1 MNPTDRKYSKE
12 HEWVK
17 IESGDVALVGIT
29 HFAQD
34 QLGDIV
40 FVYFPDDLESLE
52 QFKSFGEI
60 ESPKAVS
67 ELFAPVSGQIIEVNA
82 ELQEHP
88 ELVNEEPYEDRVD
101 AQSPTLRP
109 LRNGQP
115 HVRRPVRCPHRR
127 VRVKP
132 APNSP
137 QPTTLISNDFSLHLQ
152 H

>member
-67 ELFAPVSGQIIEVNA
+67 ELFAPVSGNIIEVNA
-82 ELQEHP
+82 ELQDRP
-88 ELVNEEPYEDRVD
+88 ELVNEEPYEAGWMLKVQLSDLSEMDNLMSADQYD
-101 AQSPTLRP
+101 ALTAESE
-109 LRNGQP
+109 
-115 HVRRPVRCPHRR
+115 
-127 VRVKP
+127 
-132 APNSP
+132 
-137 QPTTLISNDFSLHLQ
+137 
-152 H
+152 

>member
-40 FVYFPDDLESLE
+40 FVYFPDDLENLE

-82 ELQEHP
+82 ELQDHP
-88 ELVNEEPYEDRVD
+88 ELVNEEPYEAGWMLKVQLSDSSEMD
-101 AQSPTLRP
+101 TLMSADQYEA
-109 LRNGQP
+109 LT
-115 HVRRPVRCPHRR
+115 
-127 VRVKP
+127 
-132 APNSP
+132 AESE
-137 QPTTLISNDFSLHLQ
+137 
-152 H
+152 

>member
-40 FVYFPDDLESLE
+40 FVYFPDDLENLE

-67 ELFAPVSGQIIEVNA
+67 ELFAPVSGRVIEVNA
-82 ELQEHP
+82 GLQDRP
-88 ELVNEEPYEDRVD
+88 ELVNEEPYEAGWMLKVQLSDSSEMD
-101 AQSPTLRP
+101 SLMSADQYE
-109 LRNGQP
+109 
-115 HVRRPVRCPHRR
+115 
-127 VRVKP
+127 
-132 APNSP
+132 A
-137 QPTTLISNDFSLHLQ
+137 LIAEPE
-152 H
+152 

>member
-40 FVYFPDDLESLE
+40 FVYFPDDLENLE

-82 ELQEHP
+82 ELQDRP
-88 ELVNEEPYEDRVD
+88 ELVNEEPYEAGWMLKVQLSDSSEMD
-101 AQSPTLRP
+101 SLMSADQYE
-109 LRNGQP
+109 
-115 HVRRPVRCPHRR
+115 
-127 VRVKP
+127 
-132 APNSP
+132 A
-137 QPTTLISNDFSLHLQ
+137 LIAEPE
-152 H
+152 

>member
-17 IESGDVALVGIT
+17 IKSGDVALVGIT

-40 FVYFPDDLESLE
+40 FVYFPDDLENLE

-82 ELQEHP
+82 ELEERP
-88 ELVNEEPYEDRVD
+88 ELVNEEPYEAGWMLKVQLSDTSEMDNLMSADQYEALV
-101 AQSPTLRP
+101 AESE
-109 LRNGQP
+109 
-115 HVRRPVRCPHRR
+115 
-127 VRVKP
+127 
-132 APNSP
+132 
-137 QPTTLISNDFSLHLQ
+137 
-152 H
+152 

>member
-52 QFKSFGEI
+52 QFKTFGEI

-67 ELFAPVSGQIIEVNA
+67 ELFAPVSGRVIEVNA
-82 ELQEHP
+82 ELQERP
-88 ELVNEEPYEDRVD
+88 ELVNEEPYEAGWMLKVQLSDSSEMD
-101 AQSPTLRP
+101 SLMSADQYE
-109 LRNGQP
+109 
-115 HVRRPVRCPHRR
+115 
-127 VRVKP
+127 
-132 APNSP
+132 A
-137 QPTTLISNDFSLHLQ
+137 LIAEPE
-152 H
+152 

>member
-67 ELFAPVSGQIIEVNA
+67 ELFAPVSGNIIEVNA
-82 ELQEHP
+82 ELQDRP
-88 ELVNEEPYEDRVD
+88 ELVNEEPYEAGWMLKVQLSDLSEMDTLMSADQYD
-101 AQSPTLRP
+101 ALTAESE
-109 LRNGQP
+109 
-115 HVRRPVRCPHRR
+115 
-127 VRVKP
+127 
-132 APNSP
+132 
-137 QPTTLISNDFSLHLQ
+137 
-152 H
+152 

>member
-52 QFKSFGEI
+52 QFKTFGEI

-67 ELFAPVSGQIIEVNA
+67 ELFAPVSGKVIAVNA
-82 ELQEHP
+82 ELQERP
-88 ELVNEEPYEDRVD
+88 ELVNEEPYEAGWMLKVQLSDTSEMD
-101 AQSPTLRP
+101 SLMSADQYE
-109 LRNGQP
+109 
-115 HVRRPVRCPHRR
+115 
-127 VRVKP
+127 
-132 APNSP
+132 A
-137 QPTTLISNDFSLHLQ
+137 LIAEPE
-152 H
+152 

>member
-40 FVYFPDDLESLE
+40 FVYFPDDLENLE

-67 ELFAPVSGQIIEVNA
+67 ELFAPVSGPGRRGQCWA
-82 ELQEHP
+82 PGSPRAGQRGALRSR
-88 ELVNEEPYEDRVD
+88 LD
-101 AQSPTLRP
+101 AQSPTLRL
-109 LRNGQP
+109 LRNGQTS
-115 HVRRPVRCPHRR
+115 CPPTST
-127 VRVKP
+127 KP
-132 APNSP
+132 SSP
-137 QPTTLISNDFSLHLQ
+137 SLNKTSAKLPPTDNADKP
-152 H
+152 

>member
-88 ELVNEEPYEDRVD
+88 ELVNEEPYETGWMLKVQLSDLSEMDNLMSADQYD
-101 AQSPTLRP
+101 ALTAESE
-109 LRNGQP
+109 
-115 HVRRPVRCPHRR
+115 
-127 VRVKP
+127 
-132 APNSP
+132 
-137 QPTTLISNDFSLHLQ
+137 
-152 H
+152 

>member
-40 FVYFPDDLESLE
+40 FVYFPDDLENLE

-67 ELFAPVSGQIIEVNA
+67 ELFAPVSGNIIEVNA
-82 ELQEHP
+82 ELQDRP
-88 ELVNEEPYEDRVD
+88 ELVNEEPYEAGWMLKVQLSDLSEMD
-101 AQSPTLRP
+101 NLMSADQYDTLT
-109 LRNGQP
+109 
-115 HVRRPVRCPHRR
+115 
-127 VRVKP
+127 
-132 APNSP
+132 AESE
-137 QPTTLISNDFSLHLQ
+137 
-152 H
+152 

>member
-40 FVYFPDDLESLE
+40 FVYFPDDLENLE

-82 ELQEHP
+82 ELQDRP
-88 ELVNEEPYEDRVD
+88 ELVNEEPYEAGWMLKVQLSDPSEMD
-101 AQSPTLRP
+101 TLMSAD
-109 LRNGQP
+109 QYE
-115 HVRRPVRCPHRR
+115 
-127 VRVKP
+127 
-132 APNSP
+132 A
-137 QPTTLISNDFSLHLQ
+137 LIAEPE
-152 H
+152 

>member
-40 FVYFPDDLESLE
+40 FVYFPDGLENLE

-67 ELFAPVSGQIIEVNA
+67 ELFAPVSGRVIEVNA
-82 ELQEHP
+82 GLQDRP
-88 ELVNEEPYEDRVD
+88 ELVNEEPYEAGWMLKVQLSDPSEMD
-101 AQSPTLRP
+101 NLMSADQYE
-109 LRNGQP
+109 
-115 HVRRPVRCPHRR
+115 
-127 VRVKP
+127 
-132 APNSP
+132 A
-137 QPTTLISNDFSLHLQ
+137 LIAEPE
-152 H
+152 

>member
-17 IESGDVALVGIT
+17 VESGNEALVGIT

-40 FVYFPDDLESLE
+40 FVYFPDDLEDIE

-67 ELFAPVSGQIIEVNA
+67 ELFAPISGQVIEINA
-82 ELQEHP
+82 ELQERP
-88 ELVNEEPYEDRVD
+88 ELVNEEPYE
-101 AQSPTLRP
+101 SGWMLK
-109 LRNGQP
+109 
-115 HVRRPVRCPHRR
+115 VR
-127 VRVKP
+127 
-132 APNSP
+132 
-137 QPTTLISNDFSLHLQ
+137 ISDTSELDNLMSADQYEALTAESE
-152 H
+152 

>member
-40 FVYFPDDLESLE
+40 FVYFPDDLENLE

-67 ELFAPVSGQIIEVNA
+67 ELFAPVSGRVIEVNA
-82 ELQEHP
+82 GLQDRP
-88 ELVNEEPYEDRVD
+88 ELVNEEPYEAGWMLKVQLSDSSEMD
-101 AQSPTLRP
+101 NLMSADQYE
-109 LRNGQP
+109 
-115 HVRRPVRCPHRR
+115 
-127 VRVKP
+127 
-132 APNSP
+132 A
-137 QPTTLISNDFSLHLQ
+137 LIAEPE
-152 H
+152 

>member
-40 FVYFPDDLESLE
+40 FVYFPDDLENLE

-67 ELFAPVSGQIIEVNA
+67 ELFAPVSGRVIEVNA
-82 ELQEHP
+82 GLQDRP
-88 ELVNEEPYEDRVD
+88 ELVNEEPYEAGWMLKVQLSDPSEMD
-101 AQSPTLRP
+101 NLMSADQYE
-109 LRNGQP
+109 
-115 HVRRPVRCPHRR
+115 
-127 VRVKP
+127 
-132 APNSP
+132 A
-137 QPTTLISNDFSLHLQ
+137 LIAEPE
-152 H
+152 

>member
-40 FVYFPDDLESLE
+40 FVYFPDDLENLE

-67 ELFAPVSGQIIEVNA
+67 ELFAPVSGRVIEVNA
-82 ELQEHP
+82 ELQDRP
-88 ELVNEEPYEDRVD
+88 ELVNEEPYEAGWMLKVQLSDPSEMD
-101 AQSPTLRP
+101 TLMSADQYEA
-109 LRNGQP
+109 LT
-115 HVRRPVRCPHRR
+115 
-127 VRVKP
+127 
-132 APNSP
+132 AESE
-137 QPTTLISNDFSLHLQ
+137 
-152 H
+152 

>member
-40 FVYFPDDLESLE
+40 FVYFPDDLENLE

-67 ELFAPVSGQIIEVNA
+67 ELFAPVSGKVVEVNA
-82 ELQEHP
+82 ELQDHP
-88 ELVNEEPYEDRVD
+88 ELVNEEPYEAGWMLKVQLSDSSEMD
-101 AQSPTLRP
+101 NLMSADQYE
-109 LRNGQP
+109 
-115 HVRRPVRCPHRR
+115 
-127 VRVKP
+127 
-132 APNSP
+132 A
-137 QPTTLISNDFSLHLQ
+137 LIAESE
-152 H
+152 

>member
-40 FVYFPDDLESLE
+40 FVYFPDDLENLE

-67 ELFAPVSGQIIEVNA
+67 ELFAPVSGRVIEVNVG
-82 ELQEHP
+82 LQDRP
-88 ELVNEEPYEDRVD
+88 ELVNEEPYEAGWMLKVQLSDSSEMD
-101 AQSPTLRP
+101 TLMSAD
-109 LRNGQP
+109 QYE
-115 HVRRPVRCPHRR
+115 
-127 VRVKP
+127 
-132 APNSP
+132 A
-137 QPTTLISNDFSLHLQ
+137 LIAEPE
-152 H
+152 

>member
-40 FVYFPDDLESLE
+40 FVYFPDDLENLE

-67 ELFAPVSGQIIEVNA
+67 ELFAPVSGRVIEVNA
-82 ELQEHP
+82 ELQDRP
-88 ELVNEEPYEDRVD
+88 ELVNEEPYEAGWMLKVQLSDSSEMD
-101 AQSPTLRP
+101 NLMSADQYE
-109 LRNGQP
+109 
-115 HVRRPVRCPHRR
+115 
-127 VRVKP
+127 
-132 APNSP
+132 A
-137 QPTTLISNDFSLHLQ
+137 LIAEPE
-152 H
+152 

>member
-40 FVYFPDDLESLE
+40 FVYFPDDLENLE

-67 ELFAPVSGQIIEVNA
+67 ELFAPVSGKIIEVNA
-82 ELQEHP
+82 ELQDRP
-88 ELVNEEPYEDRVD
+88 ELVNEEPYEAGWMLKVQLSDPSEMD
-101 AQSPTLRP
+101 TLMSAD
-109 LRNGQP
+109 QYE
-115 HVRRPVRCPHRR
+115 
-127 VRVKP
+127 
-132 APNSP
+132 A
-137 QPTTLISNDFSLHLQ
+137 LIAEPE
-152 H
+152 

>member
-17 IESGDVALVGIT
+17 VESGNEALVGIT

-40 FVYFPDDLESLE
+40 FVYFPDDLEDIE

-67 ELFAPVSGQIIEVNA
+67 ELFAPISGQVIEVNA
-82 ELQEHP
+82 ELQERP
-88 ELVNEEPYEDRVD
+88 ELVNEEPYE
-101 AQSPTLRP
+101 SGWMLK
-109 LRNGQP
+109 
-115 HVRRPVRCPHRR
+115 VR
-127 VRVKP
+127 
-132 APNSP
+132 
-137 QPTTLISNDFSLHLQ
+137 ISDTSELDNLMSADQYEALTAESE
-152 H
+152 

>member
-40 FVYFPDDLESLE
+40 FVYFPDDLENLE

-82 ELQEHP
+82 ELQERP
-88 ELVNEEPYEDRVD
+88 ELVNEEPYEAGWMLKVQLSDTSEMD
-101 AQSPTLRP
+101 NLMSADQYEALTAESE
-109 LRNGQP
+109 
-115 HVRRPVRCPHRR
+115 
-127 VRVKP
+127 
-132 APNSP
+132 
-137 QPTTLISNDFSLHLQ
+137 
-152 H
+152 

>member
-40 FVYFPDDLESLE
+40 FVYFPDDLENLE

-82 ELQEHP
+82 ELQDRP
-88 ELVNEEPYEDRVD
+88 ELVNEEPYEAGWMLKVQLSDLSEMD
-101 AQSPTLRP
+101 NLMSADQYEALTAESE
-109 LRNGQP
+109 
-115 HVRRPVRCPHRR
+115 
-127 VRVKP
+127 
-132 APNSP
+132 
-137 QPTTLISNDFSLHLQ
+137 
-152 H
+152 

>member
-17 IESGDVALVGIT
+17 IESGNEALVGIT

-40 FVYFPDDLESLE
+40 FVYFPDDLEDIE

-67 ELFAPVSGQIIEVNA
+67 ELFAPISGQVIEVNA
-82 ELQEHP
+82 ELQERP
-88 ELVNEEPYEDRVD
+88 ELVNEEPYE
-101 AQSPTLRP
+101 SGWMLK
-109 LRNGQP
+109 
-115 HVRRPVRCPHRR
+115 VR
-127 VRVKP
+127 
-132 APNSP
+132 
-137 QPTTLISNDFSLHLQ
+137 ISDTSELDNLMSADQYEALTAESE
-152 H
+152 

>member
-17 IESGDVALVGIT
+17 VESGNEALVGIT

-40 FVYFPDDLESLE
+40 FVYFPDDLEDIE

-67 ELFAPVSGQIIEVNA
+67 ELFAPISGQVIEVNA
-82 ELQEHP
+82 ELQERP
-88 ELVNEEPYEDRVD
+88 ELVNEEPYE
-101 AQSPTLRP
+101 SGWML
-109 LRNGQP
+109 
-115 HVRRPVRCPHRR
+115 R
-127 VRVKP
+127 VR
-132 APNSP
+132 
-137 QPTTLISNDFSLHLQ
+137 ISDTSELDNLMSADQYEALTAESE
-152 H
+152 

>member
-40 FVYFPDDLESLE
+40 FVYFPDDLENLE

-82 ELQEHP
+82 ELEERP
-88 ELVNEEPYEDRVD
+88 ELVNEEPYEAGWMLKVQLSDTSEMDNLMSADQYEALV
-101 AQSPTLRP
+101 AESE
-109 LRNGQP
+109 
-115 HVRRPVRCPHRR
+115 
-127 VRVKP
+127 
-132 APNSP
+132 
-137 QPTTLISNDFSLHLQ
+137 
-152 H
+152 

>member
-40 FVYFPDDLESLE
+40 FVYFPDDLENLE

-67 ELFAPVSGQIIEVNA
+67 ELFAPVSGKVIEVNA
-82 ELQEHP
+82 ELQERP
-88 ELVNEEPYEDRVD
+88 ELVNEEPYEAGWMLKVQLSDLSEMD
-101 AQSPTLRP
+101 NLMSADQYE
-109 LRNGQP
+109 
-115 HVRRPVRCPHRR
+115 
-127 VRVKP
+127 
-132 APNSP
+132 A
-137 QPTTLISNDFSLHLQ
+137 LIAESE
-152 H
+152 

>member
-40 FVYFPDDLESLE
+40 FVYFPDDLENLE

-82 ELQEHP
+82 ELQDRP
-88 ELVNEEPYEDRVD
+88 ELVNEEPYEAGWMLKVQLSDSSEMD
-101 AQSPTLRP
+101 TLMSADQYEA
-109 LRNGQP
+109 LT
-115 HVRRPVRCPHRR
+115 
-127 VRVKP
+127 
-132 APNSP
+132 AESE
-137 QPTTLISNDFSLHLQ
+137 
-152 H
+152 

>member
-17 IESGDVALVGIT
+17 VESGNEALVGIT

-40 FVYFPDDLESLE
+40 FVYFPDDLEDIE

-67 ELFAPVSGQIIEVNA
+67 ELFAPISGQVIEINS
-82 ELQEHP
+82 ELQERP
-88 ELVNEEPYEDRVD
+88 ELVNEEPYE
-101 AQSPTLRP
+101 SGWML
-109 LRNGQP
+109 
-115 HVRRPVRCPHRR
+115 R
-127 VRVKP
+127 VR
-132 APNSP
+132 
-137 QPTTLISNDFSLHLQ
+137 ISDTSELDNLMSADQYKALTAESE
-152 H
+152 

>member
-40 FVYFPDDLESLE
+40 FVYFPDDLENLE

-67 ELFAPVSGQIIEVNA
+67 ELFAPVSGQIIEVNT
-82 ELQEHP
+82 ELQERP
-88 ELVNEEPYEDRVD
+88 ELVNEEPYEAGWMLKVQLSDTSEMDNLMSADQYEALV
-101 AQSPTLRP
+101 AESE
-109 LRNGQP
+109 
-115 HVRRPVRCPHRR
+115 
-127 VRVKP
+127 
-132 APNSP
+132 
-137 QPTTLISNDFSLHLQ
+137 
-152 H
+152 

>member
-40 FVYFPDDLESLE
+40 FVYFPDDLENLE

-67 ELFAPVSGQIIEVNA
+67 ELFAPVSGKVIEVNA

-88 ELVNEEPYEDRVD
+88 ELVNEEPYETGWMLKVQLSDLSEMD
-101 AQSPTLRP
+101 NLMSADQYEALTAESE
-109 LRNGQP
+109 
-115 HVRRPVRCPHRR
+115 
-127 VRVKP
+127 
-132 APNSP
+132 
-137 QPTTLISNDFSLHLQ
+137 
-152 H
+152 

>member
-40 FVYFPDDLESLE
+40 FVYFPDDLENLE

-67 ELFAPVSGQIIEVNA
+67 ELFAPVSGKVIEVNA

-88 ELVNEEPYEDRVD
+88 ELVNEEPYETGWMLKVQLSDTSEMD
-101 AQSPTLRP
+101 NLMSADQYEALTAESE
-109 LRNGQP
+109 
-115 HVRRPVRCPHRR
+115 
-127 VRVKP
+127 
-132 APNSP
+132 
-137 QPTTLISNDFSLHLQ
+137 
-152 H
+152 

>member
-40 FVYFPDDLESLE
+40 FVYFPDDLENLE

-82 ELQEHP
+82 ELQDRP
-88 ELVNEEPYEDRVD
+88 ELVNEEPYESGWMLKVRISD
-101 AQSPTLRP
+101 ASEMDNLMSADQYEALTAESE
-109 LRNGQP
+109 
-115 HVRRPVRCPHRR
+115 
-127 VRVKP
+127 
-132 APNSP
+132 
-137 QPTTLISNDFSLHLQ
+137 
-152 H
+152 

>member
-17 IESGDVALVGIT
+17 IESGNEALVGIT

-40 FVYFPDDLESLE
+40 FVYFPDDLEDIE

-67 ELFAPVSGQIIEVNA
+67 ELFAPISGQVIEINA
-82 ELQEHP
+82 ELQERP
-88 ELVNEEPYEDRVD
+88 ELVNEEPYE
-101 AQSPTLRP
+101 SGWMLK
-109 LRNGQP
+109 
-115 HVRRPVRCPHRR
+115 VR
-127 VRVKP
+127 
-132 APNSP
+132 
-137 QPTTLISNDFSLHLQ
+137 ISDTSELDNLMSADQYEALTAESE
-152 H
+152 